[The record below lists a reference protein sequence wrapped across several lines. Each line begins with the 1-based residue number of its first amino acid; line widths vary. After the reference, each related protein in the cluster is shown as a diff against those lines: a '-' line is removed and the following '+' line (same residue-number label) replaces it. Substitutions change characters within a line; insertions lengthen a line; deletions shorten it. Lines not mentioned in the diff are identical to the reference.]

1 MPVYLFYKYEQ
12 NQKWHWKGRQRQQQQ
27 QKKTVSFST
36 KTLVGKSW
44 LDHEVVEYFNIEEDS
59 TPGLSCS

>member
-1 MPVYLFYKYEQ
+1 MSKIKNSTEKDA
-12 NQKWHWKGRQRQQQQ
+12 NDNNNNN
-27 QKKTVSFST
+27 KKTVSFST

-44 LDHEVVEYFNIEEDS
+44 LDHEVVEYFNIEKDS